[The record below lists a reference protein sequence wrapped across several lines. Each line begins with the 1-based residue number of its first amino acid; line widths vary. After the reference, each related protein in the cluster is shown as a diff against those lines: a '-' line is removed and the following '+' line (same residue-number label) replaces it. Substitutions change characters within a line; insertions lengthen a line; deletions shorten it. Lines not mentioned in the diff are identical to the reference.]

1 MFGRQAAKEP
11 EEGSWIWLPDA
22 DRRDNRRV
30 FFRREFV
37 APADADVFQLQI
49 SALPFYHVYLN
60 GEHVGYGP
68 SAATHTKCYVD
79 SYDVTQYLTPG
90 INTLGLVVM
99 DRDHRSWHTHPHPP
113 KIWCRLTAG
122 DENVPVVAT
131 GKDWKVHE
139 ADCYLKNQPR
149 CHYGMDKMEK
159 VDLNSELSCWNV
171 NGYDDK
177 QWENARVLETYPG
190 GDPRP
195 VLSGIPPFLWA
206 ESETFEAL
214 HSGTYTDVRASAFYS
229 YDNFQQILPGNYAA
243 EIYACCAEETSVR
256 MDVSS
261 DDPFAVFCNDDPVA
275 FRRETRQLDLYEQ
288 PDSPRIGNEVLQSF
302 TIHLKAGWNRFLCF
316 QEVTSEPM
324 GMLLLFPEI
333 PKGSLVFRRQASME
347 SLSGWRICGPLR
359 IPLSFSS
366 PSFSMDDRKD
376 TISLLPLDENLNDI
390 SAFLS
395 NCEFTV
401 KREGRITGL
410 HQGEFA
416 VYDLEEFRYGFPIL
430 DLDGSAGDIVDITCG
445 LHLSGD
451 AVRSIGPL
459 GRMTDTLILQDGNN
473 SWMRLVPRGARYI
486 MISVRKAAGAVIPV
500 LRFSTASSELGSGSD
515 FACSDEVCNEVW
527 KLSLASLRRCVNQ
540 DIIDDPCGR
549 RCQALPEAYVYS
561 RTLHFLFGGA
571 RIVHRAIRNFA
582 EAQLE
587 NGMIMKIVPS
597 GVYSYSPDAA
607 LLWILWLENHWN
619 HTGDRKMLEEMIPHL
634 DRLLNFF
641 RKIPPEGDVLLPSG
655 RAGFCAFLNE
665 NRTMRENGV
674 FIPLNALYYRATV
687 AAARLYGALNQDPQA
702 ECLRIADRLAE
713 DIRQYAYNPEVGLF
727 ADFYDG
733 EHEPEYSF
741 RTNMM
746 VLNAGLVAELSE
758 AKALLDKFCT
768 PELIL
773 AEIASPFFSFVLET
787 LSSLGRQDLAFE
799 AIRTGY
805 NFNRD
810 RMQLYE
816 NGYNPHIFNICA
828 GDFLIREELG
838 VRASA
843 PGFAQ
848 IYFNP
853 ACVWLTAAR
862 GRIPSG
868 QGRILVDWKAAH
880 HSIQAKIEST
890 ASLDVLPLIPPK
902 FGATFDLGNYVNLLD
917 PNS

>member
-1 MFGRQAAKEP
+1 MFGRQATKGP

-22 DRRDNRRV
+22 DRKDNRRV

-37 APADADVFQLQI
+37 LTTDEDFCQLQI

-79 SYDVTQYLTPG
+79 TYDVTQYLIPG

-122 DENVPVVAT
+122 DKVVAAT
-131 GKDWKVHE
+131 GKEWKVRE
-139 ADCYLKNQPR
+139 AECYLPNQPR
-149 CHYGMDKMEK
+149 CHSGMDKVEK
-159 VDLNSELSCWNV
+159 INLNTDFSCWNL

-177 QWENARVLETYPG
+177 QWANAKELEVFPG
-190 GDPRP
+190 TDPQP
-195 VLSGIPPFLWA
+195 VLSGSQSFMWA
-206 ESETFEAL
+206 ESDTFEAL
-214 HSGTYTDVRASAFYS
+214 HSGTFTDIHASAFYS
-229 YDNFQQILPGNYAA
+229 YDNFHRILPGNYAA
-243 EIYACCAEETSVR
+243 EIYAFSEQEADIR
-256 MDVSS
+256 MDISS

-275 FRRETRQLDLYEQ
+275 VCDRTRQLSLYEQ
-288 PDSPRIGNEVLQSF
+288 PDSPQIGDEVLQSV
-302 TIHLKAGWNRFLCF
+302 TIHVVAGWNRFLCF
-316 QEVTSEPM
+316 QEVTTEPM

-333 PKGSLVFRRQASME
+333 PKGGLVFRREASME

-376 TISLLPLDENLNDI
+376 TVSLLPLEENLNDI

-401 KREGRITGL
+401 KRQGRITGL

-473 SWMRLVPRGARYI
+473 SWMRLVPRGARYV
-486 MISVRKAAGAVIPV
+486 MITVRKASDAVIPV
-500 LRFSTASSELGSGSD
+500 LRFSAASSELGSDSD
-515 FACSDEVCNEVW
+515 FSCSDEVLNEVW
-527 KLSLASLRRCVNQ
+527 KLSLSSLRRCVNQ

-549 RCQALPEAYVYS
+549 RCQALPEIYVYS
-561 RTLHFLFGGA
+561 RTLHFLSGGA
-571 RIVHRAIRNFA
+571 EIVGRALRNFA

-597 GVYSYSPDAA
+597 GVYSYSPGTA

-634 DRLLNFF
+634 DRILKFF
-641 RKIPPEGDVLLPSG
+641 RKIPPAGDVLLPSG
-655 RAGFCAFLNE
+655 RAGYCAFLNE

-687 AAARLYGALNQDPQA
+687 AAARLYAALNQDPEA
-702 ECLRIADRLAE
+702 ECLQIADRLAE
-713 DIRQYAYNPEVGLF
+713 DIRQYAYNPENGLF

-733 EHEPEYSF
+733 EHEPDYSF

-746 VLNAGLVAELSE
+746 VLNAGIVADLSE
-758 AKALLDKFCT
+758 ARELLDKFCT
-768 PELIL
+768 PERIL
-773 AEIASPFFSFVLET
+773 AEIASPFFTFVLET

-805 NFNRD
+805 SFTRD
-810 RMQLYE
+810 RMQLYKY
-816 NGYNPHIFNICA
+816 GYNPHIFNICA
-828 GDFLIREELG
+828 GDFLFREVLG

-853 ACVWLTAAR
+853 ACSWLTAAR
-862 GRIPSG
+862 GRLPAG
-868 QGRILVDWKAAH
+868 QGRISVDWNADH
-880 HSIQAKIEST
+880 NSIRAKIDST